1 MRIFQKI
8 FTEIL
13 VLGLLFCGT
22 ANAAPAVIGDISPS
36 NSTVV
41 IGTVGQTQAFTIPL
55 NESTSVTWT
64 ENGKSTTLATGEGN
78 VATLNH
84 VFQLGSYQVTASIEG
99 AGQIAAWNVEG
110 NPDYLNLEIL
120 SPGLNF
126 AAVQGTPELLNVRIT
141 NSSGRPVQSSGF
153 KYIIANFSNG
163 DPELQ
168 LFDDGTNKD
177 TVAGDGI
184 FSNQWLPVN
193 TSTGKSPTFCILRV
207 SADHERLGFAEQI
220 ISGTISRKPT
230 PPDLVMEG
238 ISWDPASPYEND
250 SITFRVTFANRG
262 SGASGA
268 FTAKCYIN
276 GRELYSYSLQ
286 GLEAGSNTSVTFNW
300 VPAASGNLDIKAV
313 VDTENQVS
321 ESDEGNNEK
330 TESLSVKSSV
340 SSTTSD
346 TSTSGG
352 SGRKSSSGGSGGG
365 AGVSPEPASNI
376 RIKELS
382 QQYIT
387 NGKHVK
393 FTFPKNVTCVNFVEF
408 DSKRTA
414 GKTTTIVEMLKN
426 KSARV
431 PELPSGRVYENMNI
445 WVGNKGT
452 ANPENIE
459 NAVVGFRV
467 ERNWIDSNDVD
478 SAQIRL
484 WRFTSREWEE
494 LSIRQSGEDDKY
506 IYFEAQTQG
515 FSSFAITA
523 LPEETVEN
531 ASESSILPSIS
542 GSDVMEALFGGLN
555 GKQNSDSLKTSTMAV
570 NESSSDMENSS
581 TARGAGE
588 RITGRGV
595 IRALAVIALLSV
607 TGFLGSLIL
616 RKQN

>member
-1 MRIFQKI
+1 VGNLLNSTIIFSGVGYENISKNI
-8 FTEIL
+8 YRNSGAGAIIL
-13 VLGLLFCGT
+13 RDCKC
-22 ANAAPAVIGDISPS
+22 SPCCNRRHSPLEFDCCYRDGRS
-36 NSTVV
+36 NS
-41 IGTVGQTQAFTIPL
+41 AFTIPL

-276 GRELYSYSLQ
+276 GRELNSYSLQ

-330 TESLSVKSSV
+330 TESLSVRV
-340 SSTTSD
+340 
-346 TSTSGG
+346 
-352 SGRKSSSGGSGGG
+352 
-365 AGVSPEPASNI
+365 
-376 RIKELS
+376 RIF
-382 QQYIT
+382 Y
-387 NGKHVK
+387 H
-393 FTFPKNVTCVNFVEF
+393 FRHFHFRR
-408 DSKRTA
+408 KRTQ
-414 GKTTTIVEMLKN
+414 IF
-426 KSARV
+426 
-431 PELPSGRVYENMNI
+431 
-445 WVGNKGT
+445 
-452 ANPENIE
+452 
-459 NAVVGFRV
+459 FR
-467 ERNWIDSNDVD
+467 R
-478 SAQIRL
+478 Q
-484 WRFTSREWEE
+484 WRRSWC
-494 LSIRQSGEDDKY
+494 
-506 IYFEAQTQG
+506 
-515 FSSFAITA
+515 FS
-523 LPEETVEN
+523 
-531 ASESSILPSIS
+531 
-542 GSDVMEALFGGLN
+542 
-555 GKQNSDSLKTSTMAV
+555 
-570 NESSSDMENSS
+570 
-581 TARGAGE
+581 
-588 RITGRGV
+588 
-595 IRALAVIALLSV
+595 
-607 TGFLGSLIL
+607 
-616 RKQN
+616 

>member
-250 SITFRVTFANRG
+250 SITFRVTFANSG
-262 SGASGA
+262 SGA
-268 FTAKCYIN
+268 C
-276 GRELYSYSLQ
+276 
-286 GLEAGSNTSVTFNW
+286 
-300 VPAASGNLDIKAV
+300 
-313 VDTENQVS
+313 
-321 ESDEGNNEK
+321 
-330 TESLSVKSSV
+330 
-340 SSTTSD
+340 
-346 TSTSGG
+346 
-352 SGRKSSSGGSGGG
+352 
-365 AGVSPEPASNI
+365 
-376 RIKELS
+376 
-382 QQYIT
+382 
-387 NGKHVK
+387 
-393 FTFPKNVTCVNFVEF
+393 
-408 DSKRTA
+408 
-414 GKTTTIVEMLKN
+414 
-426 KSARV
+426 
-431 PELPSGRVYENMNI
+431 
-445 WVGNKGT
+445 
-452 ANPENIE
+452 
-459 NAVVGFRV
+459 
-467 ERNWIDSNDVD
+467 
-478 SAQIRL
+478 
-484 WRFTSREWEE
+484 
-494 LSIRQSGEDDKY
+494 
-506 IYFEAQTQG
+506 
-515 FSSFAITA
+515 
-523 LPEETVEN
+523 
-531 ASESSILPSIS
+531 
-542 GSDVMEALFGGLN
+542 
-555 GKQNSDSLKTSTMAV
+555 
-570 NESSSDMENSS
+570 
-581 TARGAGE
+581 
-588 RITGRGV
+588 
-595 IRALAVIALLSV
+595 
-607 TGFLGSLIL
+607 
-616 RKQN
+616 